1 MGLCKESQKSPL
13 DSWTWK
19 LQKPIFGSL
28 NTMVSF
34 LFFRKLRK
42 PTLSSLNMTDLG
54 KITEHGGRL
63 RKSALGFNNFLDRF
77 SLPAPLDFLN
87 GFSHHTRKRTVLQEN
102 KPTRMGLSIL
112 DTSWTP
118 PERFLERDLQGW
130 TLLGYEIRRLS
141 VGIDPTGT
149 MPKPLTTSKKNRRKC
164 TIYF

>member
-1 MGLCKESQKSPL
+1 
-13 DSWTWK
+13 
-19 LQKPIFGSL
+19 
-28 NTMVSF
+28 
-34 LFFRKLRK
+34 
-42 PTLSSLNMTDLG
+42 MTDLG

-63 RKSALGFNNFLDRF
+63 RKSTLGFNNFLDRF

-87 GFSHHTRKRTVLQEN
+87 GFRHHTRKRTVLQEN

-141 VGIDPTGT
+141 VGIEPTGT
-149 MPKPLTTSKKNRRKC
+149 MPKPLTTSKKNRRY
-164 TIYF
+164 IYKKNIFFFNSFSMNSLDRVKPYIRNRILSFFMIIDCVTERYGIKY